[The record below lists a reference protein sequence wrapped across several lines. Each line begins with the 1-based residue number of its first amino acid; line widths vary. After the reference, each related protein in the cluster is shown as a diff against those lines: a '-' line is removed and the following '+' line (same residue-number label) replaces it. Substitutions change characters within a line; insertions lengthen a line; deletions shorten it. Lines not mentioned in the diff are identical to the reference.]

1 MSKIKILIFLTLIFF
16 SNNITAFGLENKIL
30 VKIENQ
36 IITSLDVNNEYK
48 YLIALNPNIKNS
60 KKEDLIKLSKRSI
73 IQEKIKKIAIEKNFN
88 NPKIPQKYLE
98 QILKNVYSRIGIN
111 NLNDFKKYLEINNID
126 FENVQKKLKIE
137 ALWNELILI
146 KFSSKI
152 KIDEENLKN
161 KIQKDNN
168 KFLKSYLLS
177 EISFEISNLNDLD
190 KKFIEISEIIKN
202 KGFDFAALKYSLS
215 PTSNLGGRL
224 DWINENSLNK
234 NILFSQ
240 SIHGFEMGRGRIS
253 GLSTHKDLMLIGLGT
268 ALDLFVLSLMTE
280 VVEKDPGLFS
290 YKMPE
295 YGTICPHHA
304 VPLHYNRI
312 NLNVVEMPRVS
323 SSGDIAFMGEG
334 DYDSFKDLKSI
345 IIRDDELIHGL
356 IELFPGQD
364 IFDIIFST
372 VDKSS

>member
-1 MSKIKILIFLTLIFF
+1 MFKNKILIFLTLIFF

-73 IQEKIKKIAIEKNFN
+73 IQEKIKKIAIEKYFN

-126 FENVQKKLKIE
+126 FENVQKKLEIE

-234 NILFSQ
+234 NIKEAIKKLEINDFTNP
-240 SIHGFEMGRGRIS
+240 IVVPGGF
-253 GLSTHKDLMLIGLGT
+253 LILQINEIKNT
-268 ALDLFVLSLMTE
+268 KIEVNIENELKKLVNFEKNTQLNQYSKIYFNKIKKNLD
-280 VVEKDPGLFS
+280 
-290 YKMPE
+290 
-295 YGTICPHHA
+295 
-304 VPLHYNRI
+304 I
-312 NLNVVEMPRVS
+312 N
-323 SSGDIAFMGEG
+323 
-334 DYDSFKDLKSI
+334 
-345 IIRDDELIHGL
+345 EL
-356 IELFPGQD
+356 
-364 IFDIIFST
+364 
-372 VDKSS
+372 

>member
-1 MSKIKILIFLTLIFF
+1 MFKNKILIFLTLIFF

-126 FENVQKKLKIE
+126 FENVQKKLEIE

-234 NILFSQ
+234 NIKEAIKKLEINDFTNP
-240 SIHGFEMGRGRIS
+240 IVVPGGF
-253 GLSTHKDLMLIGLGT
+253 LILQINEIKNT
-268 ALDLFVLSLMTE
+268 KIE
-280 VVEKDPGLFS
+280 VNIENELKKLVNFEKNTQLNQYSKIYFN
-290 YKMPE
+290 K
-295 YGTICPHHA
+295 IKKNLA
-304 VPLHYNRI
+304 I
-312 NLNVVEMPRVS
+312 N
-323 SSGDIAFMGEG
+323 
-334 DYDSFKDLKSI
+334 
-345 IIRDDELIHGL
+345 EL
-356 IELFPGQD
+356 
-364 IFDIIFST
+364 
-372 VDKSS
+372 